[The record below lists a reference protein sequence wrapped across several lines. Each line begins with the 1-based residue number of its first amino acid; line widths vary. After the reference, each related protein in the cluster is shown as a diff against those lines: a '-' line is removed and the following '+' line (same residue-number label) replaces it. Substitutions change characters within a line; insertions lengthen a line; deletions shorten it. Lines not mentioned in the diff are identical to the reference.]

1 MAQSFS
7 AQIEAW
13 ALKVEGA
20 IEAVF
25 RESVQE
31 LVEQA
36 DALLADMVYAQP
48 PASSGYKRTGFLR
61 SSVKVS
67 TISMPL
73 ANRPQGTP
81 DTGYMAEIEVQIA
94 GADLG
99 ETLFIGW
106 TAEYSAYVHFGAN
119 GTAPRPW
126 VSMVA
131 QRWQVIVD
139 GKAAELKARLGI

>member
-13 ALKVEGA
+13 TRKVDGA
-20 IEAVF
+20 IEAIF
-25 RESVQE
+25 KESVQE

-36 DALLADMVYAQP
+36 DQILTQMVYEAP

-67 TISMPL
+67 TASMPL

-81 DTGYMAEIEVQIA
+81 DGGYMAEIEVQIA
-94 GADLG
+94 GASVG

-106 TAEYSAYVHFGAN
+106 TANYSGFVHWGAN
-119 GTAPRPW
+119 GNPPRPW

-131 QRWQVIVD
+131 QRWSAIVD
-139 GKAAELKARLGI
+139 MKTAELKGRLGL

>member
-1 MAQSFS
+1 MASFS
-7 AQIEAW
+7 AQIGAW
-13 ALKVEGA
+13 AARVEGA
-20 IEAVF
+20 IESVF

-36 DALLADMVYAQP
+36 DQLLADMVYAQP

-67 TISMPL
+67 TVSMPL
-73 ANRPQGTP
+73 ANRPQGVP
-81 DTGYMAEIEVQIA
+81 DTGYMAEIEVQIT
-94 GADLG
+94 GADIG
-99 ETLFIGW
+99 EIIYIGW
-106 TAEYSAYVHFGAN
+106 TAEYSGFVHWGAN

-131 QRWQVIVD
+131 QRWQAIVD
-139 GKAAELKARLGI
+139 VKAAELKARLGL

>member
-1 MAQSFS
+1 MASFT
-7 AQIEAW
+7 AQIAEW
-13 ALKVEGA
+13 TRKVEGA
-20 IEAVF
+20 IEAIF

-31 LVEQA
+31 LVNQA
-36 DALLADMVYAQP
+36 DLLLADMVYAQP

-61 SSVKVS
+61 SSMKVS
-67 TISMPL
+67 TVSMPL

-94 GADLG
+94 GADVG

-119 GTAPRPW
+119 GVAPRPW

-131 QRWQVIVD
+131 QRWQAIVD
-139 GKAAELKARLGI
+139 GKAAELKARLGL

>member
-1 MAQSFS
+1 MASFS
-7 AQIEAW
+7 AQIGAW
-13 ALKVEGA
+13 AAKVEGA

-36 DALLADMVYAQP
+36 DQLLADMVYAQP

-67 TISMPL
+67 TASMPL
-73 ANRPQGTP
+73 ANRPQGVP
-81 DTGYMAEIEVQIA
+81 DTGYMAEIEVQIT
-94 GADLG
+94 GADVG
-99 ETLFIGW
+99 EVIYIGW
-106 TAEYSAYVHFGAN
+106 TAEYAGFVHWGAN
-119 GTAPRPW
+119 GAAPRPW

-131 QRWQVIVD
+131 QRWQAIVD
-139 GKAAELKARLGI
+139 VKAAELKARLGL

>member
-1 MAQSFS
+1 MPSFS
-7 AQIEAW
+7 AQIGDWAHKVDGALEA
-13 ALKVEGA
+13 L
-20 IEAVF
+20 F

-36 DALLADMVYAQP
+36 DALLAEMVYAQP

-61 SSVKVS
+61 SSVRVS
-67 TISMPL
+67 TVSMPL
-73 ANRPQGTP
+73 ANRPQGTA

-94 GADLG
+94 GADVGQVLY
-99 ETLFIGW
+99 IGW
-106 TAEYSAYVHFGAN
+106 TANYSAFVHFGAN

-131 QRWQVIVD
+131 QRWQAIVD